1 MDFADEIRRVL
12 EIERAGQERLA
23 GARREAEKLLEEGR
37 ATARRLV
44 AETDKEIGRRRD
56 EETVRS
62 DEAIAGEIDAIRQR
76 TAAEA
81 EHLRDQAEKAGEK
94 AVERV
99 MAWLWEEH

>member
-23 GARREAEKLLEEGR
+23 GARREAEKMLEDGR
-37 ATARRLV
+37 ATVRRLAAETEREIARRREV
-44 AETDKEIGRRRD
+44 ETA
-56 EETVRS
+56 RS
-62 DEAIAGEIDAIRQR
+62 DEVITGEINAIRQR

-81 EHLRDQAEKAGEK
+81 RRLRDQAEKVGEST
-94 AVERV
+94 VERI